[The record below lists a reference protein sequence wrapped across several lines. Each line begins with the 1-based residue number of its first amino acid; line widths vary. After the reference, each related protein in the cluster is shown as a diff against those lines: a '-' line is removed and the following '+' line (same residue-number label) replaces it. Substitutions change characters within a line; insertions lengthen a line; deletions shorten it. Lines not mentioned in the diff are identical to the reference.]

1 MRNNIRAGIEQL
13 IGYQDKIRQNIV
25 VGFLLVSIG
34 VLLTASAGGRDITNH
49 LLNKPE
55 SFFSPPHAALYTGVG
70 MVILGSI
77 MTYRCQVD
85 FEKKTVSR
93 NEINRGS
100 RTHRALVLDL
110 KHLMRFPLSVKLVI
124 IGVIMLVS
132 AGPFDFVWHSTFG
145 LDGLLSPPHSV
156 LTAGM
161 ALCSVGAL
169 LGIISTNSRSPYNN
183 ESSLKHN
190 NSKKIVENETTNATS
205 LGNSKKHEIYTGR
218 LNHETLYPVL
228 VILGILPVWL
238 TLSGLIHMTSLPF
251 SDTPYFDFNPD
262 PIVAVIIATICFP
275 FLIALILFSSYRLSI
290 YQNRVLSTG
299 PGPAIARRHHGG
311 TAFGILSLTGL
322 AFIVINIATSI
333 LPNEYLIPILP
344 FYVLN
349 ILPIL
354 AADILLT
361 KLSANSGKHN
371 SSNDKENEI
380 AKYLAGAILGLAFF
394 TMYFPLITH
403 TYNEVLP
410 NPQPVWPSLTS
421 TIYFKMIDD
430 VIPFIIAPAIL
441 MGVFGVVVASKIL
454 DRKEERRLLTA
465 KPI

>member
-1 MRNNIRAGIEQL
+1 MRNNIRSGIEQL
-13 IGYQDKIRQNIV
+13 AGYQDKITQNIV
-25 VGFLLVSIG
+25 VGFLFVSIG
-34 VLLTASAGGRDITNH
+34 VLLTASAGGWDITNH

-55 SFFSPPHAALYTGVG
+55 SFFSLPHAALYTGVG

-77 MTYRCQVD
+77 VTFRCQID
-85 FEKKTVSR
+85 FEKTLSR
-93 NEINRGS
+93 SELNRES
-100 RTHRALVLDL
+100 RAHRALVVNL
-110 KHLMRFPLSVKLVI
+110 KHLMRFPLSVKLVV

-145 LDGLLSPPHSV
+145 LDGLLSPPHLV

-169 LGIISTNSRSPYNN
+169 LGIISTSCRPSYKY
-183 ESSLKHN
+183 ESDLKHN
-190 NSKKIVENETTNATS
+190 NSKKILENETTSAAS
-205 LGNSKKHEIYTGR
+205 LGICIKREIYTGR
-218 LNHETLYPVL
+218 SYHENLYPVL
-228 VILGILPVWL
+228 VVLGILPVWL
-238 TLSGLIHMTSLPF
+238 TISGLIHMMSLPF

-262 PIVAVIIATICFP
+262 PVVGVIIATICFP
-275 FLIALILFSSYRLSI
+275 FLIALILFSSYKLTIYHNRL
-290 YQNRVLSTG
+290 LDTG
-299 PGPAIARRHHGG
+299 PRPAISRRHHEG
-311 TAFGILSLTGL
+311 TAFGTLSLTGM
-322 AFIVINIATSI
+322 AFIVINIGTSI
-333 LPNEYLIPILP
+333 LPNEYLVSTLP

-349 ILPIL
+349 ILPIF

-361 KLSANSGKHN
+361 KLSADSGKHN
-371 SSNDKENEI
+371 SSNGKEKEVG
-380 AKYLAGAILGLAFF
+380 KYLAGAILGLAFF

-421 TIYFKMIDD
+421 TIFFRMIDD
-430 VIPFIIAPAIL
+430 FIPFIMAPAML
-441 MGVFGVVVASKIL
+441 MGVFGVFVASKIL

>member
-1 MRNNIRAGIEQL
+1 MSNNIRAGIEQL
-13 IGYQDKIRQNIV
+13 VGYQDKIRQNIV
-25 VGFLLVSIG
+25 VGFLFVSIG
-34 VLLTASAGGRDITNH
+34 VLLTASAGGWDITNH

-77 MTYRCQVD
+77 MTFRSQFD
-85 FEKKTVSR
+85 FEKIVSR
-93 NEINRGS
+93 IELNPGS
-100 RTHRALVLDL
+100 RTKRALVLYL
-110 KHLMRFPLSVKLVI
+110 NHLRRFPLSVKLVV

-156 LTAGM
+156 LTVGM

-169 LGIISTNSRSPYNN
+169 LGIISTSCRSSSKY
-183 ESSLKHN
+183 ESDLKHN
-190 NSKKIVENETTNATS
+190 NNKKIVENETTNAAS
-205 LGNSKKHEIYTGR
+205 LGNSIKREIYTGR
-218 LNHETLYPVL
+218 LYHESLYPVL
-228 VILGILPVWL
+228 VVLGILPVWL
-238 TLSGLIHMTSLPF
+238 TISGLVHMMSLPF

-262 PIVAVIIATICFP
+262 PVMAVIIATICFP
-275 FLIALILFSSYRLSI
+275 FLIAFVLFSSYKLII
-290 YQNRVLSTG
+290 YHNRVLDID
-299 PGPAIARRHHGG
+299 PGPAIARRHHEG
-311 TAFGILSLTGL
+311 TAFGILSLTGM

-333 LPNEYLIPILP
+333 LPNEYLVSTLP

-349 ILPIL
+349 ILPIF

-361 KLSANSGKHN
+361 KLSADSGKHN
-371 SSNDKENEI
+371 SNNGKEKKI

-410 NPQPVWPSLTS
+410 NSQPVWPSLTS
-421 TIYFKMIDD
+421 TIFFKMIDD
-430 VIPFIIAPAIL
+430 FIPFIIAPAML
-441 MGVFGVVVASKIL
+441 MGVFGVFVASKIL
-454 DRKEERRLLTA
+454 DHKEERRLLTA

>member
-1 MRNNIRAGIEQL
+1 MRNNIRSGIEQL
-13 IGYQDKIRQNIV
+13 VGHQDKITQNIL
-25 VGFLLVSIG
+25 VGFLFVCIG
-34 VLLTASAGGRDITNH
+34 VLLTASAGGWDITNH

-55 SFFSPPHAALYTGVG
+55 SFFSLPHAALYTGVG

-77 MTYRCQVD
+77 VTFRCQFD
-85 FEKKTVSR
+85 FEKTLSR
-93 NEINRGS
+93 IELNRKS
-100 RTHRALVLDL
+100 RAHRALVVNL
-110 KHLMRFPLSVKLVI
+110 KHLMRFPLSVTLVV

-145 LDGLLSPPHSV
+145 LDGLLSPPHLV

-169 LGIISTNSRSPYNN
+169 LGIISTNCRPSYKY
-183 ESSLKHN
+183 ESDLKHN
-190 NSKKIVENETTNATS
+190 NSKKILDNETTSAAS
-205 LGNSKKHEIYTGR
+205 LGNSITRETYTNR
-218 LNHETLYPVL
+218 SYHETLYPVL
-228 VILGILPVWL
+228 VVLGILPVWL
-238 TLSGLIHMTSLPF
+238 TISGLIHMMSLPF

-262 PIVAVIIATICFP
+262 PVVGVIIATICFP
-275 FLIALILFSSYRLSI
+275 FLIALILFSSYKLTI
-290 YQNRVLSTG
+290 YHNRVLDTG
-299 PGPAIARRHHGG
+299 PRPAISWRHHEG
-311 TAFGILSLTGL
+311 TAFGTLSLTGM
-322 AFIVINIATSI
+322 AFIVINIGTSI
-333 LPNEYLIPILP
+333 LPNEYLVSTLP

-361 KLSANSGKHN
+361 KLSADSGKHN
-371 SSNDKENEI
+371 SSNGKEKEI
-380 AKYLAGAILGLAFF
+380 GKYLAGAILGLAFF
-394 TMYFPLITH
+394 TMYFPLITY

-421 TIYFKMIDD
+421 TIFFRMIDD
-430 VIPFIIAPAIL
+430 FIPFIMAPAML
-441 MGVFGVVVASKIL
+441 MGVFGVFVASKIL

>member
-1 MRNNIRAGIEQL
+1 MSNNIRAGIEQL
-13 IGYQDKIRQNIV
+13 VGYQDKIRQNIV
-25 VGFLLVSIG
+25 VGFLFVSIG
-34 VLLTASAGGRDITNH
+34 VLLTASAGGWDITNH

-55 SFFSPPHAALYTGVG
+55 SFFSLPHAALYTGVG

-77 MTYRCQVD
+77 MTFRCQFD
-85 FEKKTVSR
+85 FEKTVSR
-93 NEINRGS
+93 IELNPGS
-100 RTHRALVLDL
+100 RTKRALVLDL
-110 KHLMRFPLSVKLVI
+110 KHLMRFPLSVKLVV

-156 LTAGM
+156 LTVGM

-169 LGIISTNSRSPYNN
+169 LGIISTSCRSSYKY
-183 ESSLKHN
+183 ESNMKHN
-190 NSKKIVENETTNATS
+190 NSKKIVENETTNAAS
-205 LGNSKKHEIYTGR
+205 LGNSIKREIFIRR
-218 LNHETLYPVL
+218 LYHETLYPVL
-228 VILGILPVWL
+228 VVLGILPVWL
-238 TLSGLIHMTSLPF
+238 TISGLIHMMSLPF

-262 PIVAVIIATICFP
+262 PVVGVIIATICFP
-275 FLIALILFSSYRLSI
+275 FLIALVLFSSYKLSI
-290 YQNRVLSTG
+290 YHNRVLDSG
-299 PGPAIARRHHGG
+299 PGPAIARRHHEG
-311 TAFGILSLTGL
+311 TAFGTLSLTGM

-333 LPNEYLIPILP
+333 LPNEYLVSTLP

-349 ILPIL
+349 ILPIF

-361 KLSANSGKHN
+361 KLSADSGKHN
-371 SSNDKENEI
+371 SRNGKEKEI

-421 TIYFKMIDD
+421 TIFFRMIDD
-430 VIPFIIAPAIL
+430 FIPFIMAPAML
-441 MGVFGVVVASKIL
+441 MGIFGVVVATKIL
-454 DRKEERRLLTA
+454 DRKEERQLLTA

>member
-1 MRNNIRAGIEQL
+1 MSNNIRAGIEQL
-13 IGYQDKIRQNIV
+13 VGYQDKIRQNIV
-25 VGFLLVSIG
+25 VGFLFVSIG
-34 VLLTASAGGRDITNH
+34 VLLTASAGGWDITNH

-77 MTYRCQVD
+77 MTFRSRFD
-85 FEKKTVSR
+85 FENIVSR
-93 NEINRGS
+93 IELNPGS
-100 RTHRALVLDL
+100 RTKRALVLYL
-110 KHLMRFPLSVKLVI
+110 NHLRRFPLSVKLVV

-156 LTAGM
+156 LTVGM

-169 LGIISTNSRSPYNN
+169 LGIISTSCHSSSKY
-183 ESSLKHN
+183 ESDLKHN
-190 NSKKIVENETTNATS
+190 NNKKIVENETTNAAS
-205 LGNSKKHEIYTGR
+205 LGNSIKREIYTGR
-218 LNHETLYPVL
+218 LYHESLYPVL
-228 VILGILPVWL
+228 VVLGILPVWL
-238 TLSGLIHMTSLPF
+238 TISGLVHMMSLPF

-262 PIVAVIIATICFP
+262 PVMAVIIATICFP
-275 FLIALILFSSYRLSI
+275 FLIAFVLFSSYRLSI
-290 YQNRVLSTG
+290 YHNRVLDID
-299 PGPAIARRHHGG
+299 PGPAIARRHHEG
-311 TAFGILSLTGL
+311 TAFGILSLTGM

-333 LPNEYLIPILP
+333 LPNEYLVSTLP

-349 ILPIL
+349 ILPIF

-361 KLSANSGKHN
+361 KLSADSGKHN
-371 SSNDKENEI
+371 SSNGKEKKI
-380 AKYLAGAILGLAFF
+380 ANYLAGAILGLAFF

-410 NPQPVWPSLTS
+410 NSQPVWPSLTS
-421 TIYFKMIDD
+421 TIFFRMIDD
-430 VIPFIIAPAIL
+430 FILFIIAPAML
-441 MGVFGVVVASKIL
+441 MGVFGVFVASKIL
-454 DRKEERRLLTA
+454 DHKEERRLLTA